1 MTTIKESLL
10 NEIERL
16 DKEKMRRTLAFVQNL
31 REERTLDHLRNHP
44 AIKAPAPYPGGFR
57 KVKPAPTKGTPASQL
72 LIGDRR

>member
-16 DKEKMRRTLAFVQNL
+16 DEEKIRRTLEFVRNL
-31 REERTLDHLRNHP
+31 REERTLEQLKNHP
-44 AIKAPAPYPGGFR
+44 AIKAPSKHPGRFP
-57 KVKPAPTKGTPASQL
+57 KVKPAPTKGIPASKL